1 MLRLHSSNYTLH
13 NTENTIMSFASLKK
27 SSAAGSS
34 LAKLTQEIEKL
45 NQPQSGGGADERLWK
60 PELDKA
66 GNGYAV
72 LRFLPAPDG
81 EDMPWAKIW
90 SHSFKGPGGQ
100 WYIENSLT
108 TLGQNDPVGELNR
121 ELWNSGRESD
131 KSTARAQKRKLSYY
145 SNVYVVSDPA
155 HPENEG
161 KVFLYKYGKKIFDKL
176 VEAMQPAFADETPL
190 DPFNL
195 WKGADF
201 KVKIRKV
208 DGYWNYDKS
217 EFAAPGTLGDLSD
230 DQLEKIWKQSY
241 SLSEFEDKK
250 NFKSYEQLQ
259 ARLNLVLGKGS
270 RPAPVVVDESQEEVT
285 PQNWGKEVSE
295 FREKA
300 VAASPLDNEEDTLSY
315 FAKLAEED

>member
-1 MLRLHSSNYTLH
+1 
-13 NTENTIMSFASLKK
+13 MSFASLKK
-27 SSAAGSS
+27 AASTGNS
-34 LAKLTQEIEKL
+34 LSKLTQEIEKL
-45 NQPQSGGGADERLWK
+45 NQPSQAVGSDDRLWK
-60 PELDKA
+60 PELDKS

-72 LRFLPAPDG
+72 IRFLPAPDG

-108 TLGQNDPVGELNR
+108 TIGKDDPVGELNR
-121 ELWNSGRESD
+121 ELWNSGREQD
-131 KSTARAQKRKLSYY
+131 KATARVQKRKLSYY
-145 SNVYVVSDPA
+145 SNIYVVSDPA

-161 KVFLYKYGKKIFDKL
+161 RVFLYKYGKKIFDKL
-176 VEAMQPAFADETPL
+176 VEAMQPAFEDETPL

-195 WKGADF
+195 WKGANF

-217 EFAAPGTLGDLSD
+217 EFAAPETLGGFDD

-241 SLSEFEDKK
+241 SLAEFESAK
-250 NFKSYEQLQ
+250 NFKSYEDLKK
-259 ARLNLVLGKGS
+259 RLNIVLGG
-270 RPAPVVVDESQEEVT
+270 APTRTVPVVDESQEEVK
-285 PQNWGKEVSE
+285 PANWGKEVSD

-300 VAASPLDNEEDTLSY
+300 VASSPVNAEEDTLSY
-315 FAKLAEED
+315 FASLAEED

>member
-1 MLRLHSSNYTLH
+1 
-13 NTENTIMSFASLKK
+13 MSFASLKK
-27 SSAAGSS
+27 AASAGSTLS
-34 LAKLTQEIEKL
+34 KLTQEIEKL
-45 NQPQSGGGADERLWK
+45 NQPQTTGADERLWK
-60 PELDKA
+60 PELDKS

-72 LRFLPAPDG
+72 IRFLPAPDG

-108 TLGQNDPVGELNR
+108 TIGKDDPVGELNR

-131 KSTARAQKRKLSYY
+131 KATARTQKRKLSYY
-145 SNVYVVSDPA
+145 SNIYVVSDPA

-161 KVFLYKYGKKIFDKL
+161 RVFLYRYGKKIFDKL

-217 EFAAPGTLGDLSD
+217 EFAAPATLGKLD
-230 DQLEKIWKQSY
+230 DTELEEIWKKSY
-241 SLSEFEDKK
+241 SLSEFEAPK
-250 NFKSYEQLQ
+250 NFKSYEQLKS
-259 ARLNLVLGKGS
+259 RLNLVLGKS
-270 RPAPVVVDESQEEVT
+270 TPRTAPVVDESEEEVV
-285 PQNWGKEVSE
+285 PANWGKEVND

-300 VAASPLDNEEDTLSY
+300 SAAAPSTNEEDTLSY
-315 FAKLAEED
+315 FASLAEED

>member
-1 MLRLHSSNYTLH
+1 
-13 NTENTIMSFASLKK
+13 MSFASLKK
-27 SSAAGSS
+27 AASAGSS
-34 LAKLTQEIEKL
+34 LSKLTQEIEKL
-45 NQPQSGGGADERLWK
+45 NQPQSSGADERLWK
-60 PELDKA
+60 PELDKS

-72 LRFLPAPDG
+72 IRFLPAPDG

-108 TLGQNDPVGELNR
+108 TIGKDDPVGEMNR

-131 KSTARAQKRKLSYY
+131 KATARTQKRKLSYY
-145 SNVYVVSDPA
+145 SNIYVVSDPA

-161 KVFLYKYGKKIFDKL
+161 RVFLYRYGKKIFDKL

-217 EFAAPGTLGDLSD
+217 EFAAPATLAKLD
-230 DQLEKIWKQSY
+230 DDELEKIWKQSY
-241 SLSEFEDKK
+241 SLAEFEAAK
-250 NFKSYEQLQ
+250 NFKSYEQLK
-259 ARLNLVLGKGS
+259 ARLSLVLGK
-270 RPAPVVVDESQEEVT
+270 APQRTAPVVDESEEEVA
-285 PQNWGKEVSE
+285 PANWGKEVSD
-295 FREKA
+295 FREKVGA
-300 VAASPLDNEEDTLSY
+300 TAPVSATEGDTLSY
-315 FAKLAEED
+315 FQSLAEED

>member
-1 MLRLHSSNYTLH
+1 
-13 NTENTIMSFASLKK
+13 MSFATLKK
-27 SSAAGSS
+27 ASQKGNTF
-34 LAKLTQEIEKL
+34 AKLTQEIEKL

-60 PELDKA
+60 PELDKT

-72 LRFLPAPDG
+72 LRFLPAPDQ
-81 EDMPWAKIW
+81 EEMPWAKIW

-108 TLGQNDPVGELNR
+108 TIGKDDPVGELNR
-121 ELWNSGRESD
+121 ELWNSGREQD
-131 KSTARAQKRKLSYY
+131 KATARVQKRKLSYY
-145 SNVYVVSDPA
+145 SNIYVVSDPA

-176 VEAMQPAFADETPL
+176 VEAMQPAFKDETPL

-195 WKGADF
+195 WQGADF

-217 EFAAPGTLGDLSD
+217 EFAAPATLGGFD
-230 DQLEKIWKQSY
+230 DATLENIWKQSY
-241 SLSEFEDKK
+241 SLAEFEDAK
-250 NFKSYEQLQ
+250 NFKSYEDLKK
-259 ARLNLVLGKGS
+259 RLDLVLGRVSS
-270 RPAPVVVDESQEEVT
+270 RPAPVVVDESEEEVT
-285 PQNWGKEVSE
+285 PQNWGKEVSD

-300 VAASPLDNEEDTLSY
+300 VASAPVSGSNEDTLSY
-315 FAKLAEED
+315 FASLAEED

>member
-1 MLRLHSSNYTLH
+1 
-13 NTENTIMSFASLKK
+13 MSFASLKK
-27 SSAAGSS
+27 ASAAGNS

-45 NQPQSGGGADERLWK
+45 NQPQTTGADERLWK
-60 PELDKA
+60 PELDKS

-217 EFAAPGTLGDLSD
+217 EFAAPATLGGFNDEE
-230 DQLEKIWKQSY
+230 LENIWKQSY

-259 ARLNLVLGKGS
+259 ARLNLVLGKGT
-270 RPAPVVVDESQEEVT
+270 RPAPVVVDESEEEVT

>member
-1 MLRLHSSNYTLH
+1 
-13 NTENTIMSFASLKK
+13 MSFASLKK
-27 SSAAGSS
+27 AASKGSTLS
-34 LAKLTQEIEKL
+34 KLTQEIEKL
-45 NQPQSGGGADERLWK
+45 NQPQTTGADERLWK
-60 PELDKA
+60 PELDKS

-72 LRFLPAPDG
+72 IRFLPAPDG

-108 TLGQNDPVGELNR
+108 TIGKDDPVGEMNR

-131 KSTARAQKRKLSYY
+131 KATARTQKRKLSYY
-145 SNVYVVSDPA
+145 SNIYVVSDPA

-161 KVFLYKYGKKIFDKL
+161 RVFLYRYGKKIFDKL

-217 EFAAPGTLGDLSD
+217 EFAAPATLGKLD
-230 DQLEKIWKQSY
+230 DTELEEIWKKSY
-241 SLSEFEDKK
+241 SLAEFEAPK
-250 NFKSYEQLQ
+250 NFKSYEQLKS
-259 ARLNLVLGKGS
+259 RLNLVLGKS
-270 RPAPVVVDESQEEVT
+270 APRTAPVVDESEEEVV
-285 PQNWGKEVSE
+285 PANWGKEVTD
-295 FREKA
+295 FKAKA
-300 VAASPLDNEEDTLSY
+300 VAAAPASGEEDTLSY
-315 FAKLAEED
+315 FASLAEED

>member
-1 MLRLHSSNYTLH
+1 
-13 NTENTIMSFASLKK
+13 MSFASLKK
-27 SSAAGSS
+27 AASGGSTLS
-34 LAKLTQEIEKL
+34 KLTQEIEKL
-45 NQPQSGGGADERLWK
+45 NQPQGGGGADERLWK
-60 PELDKA
+60 PELDKS

-108 TLGQNDPVGELNR
+108 TLGKEDPVSDLNR
-121 ELWNSGRESD
+121 GLWNSGRDQD
-131 KSTARAQKRKLSYY
+131 KATARAQKRKLSYY

-161 KVFLYKYGKKIFDKL
+161 RVFLYKFGKKIFDKL

-217 EFAAPGTLGDLSD
+217 EFAAPATLGGFD
-230 DQLEKIWKQSY
+230 DAQLEDIWKKGY
-241 SLSEFEDKK
+241 SLAEFEDPK
-250 NFKSYEQLQ
+250 NFKSFDDLKK
-259 ARLNLVLGKGS
+259 RLDLVLGKTS
-270 RPAPVVVDESQEEVT
+270 VRPAPTPVHESQEEVV
-285 PQNWGKEVSE
+285 PANWGKEVSD

-300 VAASPLDNEEDTLSY
+300 VASAPVSGEEDTLSY
-315 FAKLAEED
+315 FASLAEED

>member
-1 MLRLHSSNYTLH
+1 
-13 NTENTIMSFASLKK
+13 MSFASLKK
-27 SSAAGSS
+27 AASAGSS
-34 LAKLTQEIEKL
+34 LSKLTQEIEKL
-45 NQPQSGGGADERLWK
+45 NQPQSSGADERLWK
-60 PELDKA
+60 PELDKS

-72 LRFLPAPDG
+72 IRFLPAPDG

-108 TLGQNDPVGELNR
+108 TIGKDDPVGEMNR

-131 KSTARAQKRKLSYY
+131 KATARTQKRKLSYY
-145 SNVYVVSDPA
+145 SNIYVVSDPA

-161 KVFLYKYGKKIFDKL
+161 RVFLYRYGKKIFDKL

-217 EFAAPGTLGDLSD
+217 EFAAPATLAKLD
-230 DQLEKIWKQSY
+230 DDELEKIWKQSY
-241 SLSEFEDKK
+241 SLAEFEAAK
-250 NFKSYEQLQ
+250 NFKSYEQLK
-259 ARLNLVLGKGS
+259 ARLSLVLGK
-270 RPAPVVVDESQEEVT
+270 APQRTAPVVDESEEEVA
-285 PQNWGKEVSE
+285 PANWGKEVTD
-295 FREKA
+295 FKAKA
-300 VAASPLDNEEDTLSY
+300 VAAAPASGEEDTLSY
-315 FAKLAEED
+315 FASLAEED